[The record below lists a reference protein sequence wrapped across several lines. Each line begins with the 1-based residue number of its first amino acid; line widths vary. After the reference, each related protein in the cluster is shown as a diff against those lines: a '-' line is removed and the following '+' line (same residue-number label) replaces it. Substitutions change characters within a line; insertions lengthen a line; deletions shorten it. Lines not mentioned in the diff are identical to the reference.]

1 MIQRIQT
8 VYLLFVFCLMAALMI
23 FHMEMLKGFDL
34 GYFGVCAVVALVT
47 IFLYKKRNMQ
57 VRFCSIMLA
66 AQGLFYVIFFFVFY
80 WKYHLPLSEFSKH
93 VGITFV
99 FPMIAIILLSLTIR
113 GIKKDEKLVRSLD
126 RLR

>member
-23 FHMEMLKGFDL
+23 FPMEMMKGFDL

-57 VRFCSIMLA
+57 ITACRILLA
-66 AQGLFYVIFFFVFY
+66 AQGLFYVFFFLFFWQY
-80 WKYHLPLSEFSKH
+80 QHLPLSEFSKH